1 MERNLEKF
9 PQSRNFKEMT
19 SSMVSSGP
27 WRRILTINLHFIDRK
42 DEFLKRRKII
52 DSLFVGNL
60 ILKSVIIGSVDR
72 ADYEMARRSYR
83 LRSARFHLPRSSRHM
98 CLDCAKRPVFNQ
110 SRISADKYFLKKIS
124 SKIEKKCVQHC
135 FRNSPFSHKK
145 ASFSSWHLQLQNCD
159 SWNKRASRCN

>member
-1 MERNLEKF
+1 MTLGKYRRPMWVSLSLPYPHQVGGRLR
-9 PQSRNFKEMT
+9 PQSHIGAAVPKIGAAVKTQRK
-19 SSMVSSGP
+19 
-27 WRRILTINLHFIDRK
+27 NL
-42 DEFLKRRKII
+42 
-52 DSLFVGNL
+52 DSTFVGDL

-98 CLDCAKRPVFNQ
+98 CLDCATRPVFNQ
-110 SRISADKYFLKKIS
+110 SRISADKYFLDKIS
-124 SKIEKKCVQHC
+124 FNFEKKCVQH
-135 FRNSPFSHKK
+135 FVRNSPFSHKK